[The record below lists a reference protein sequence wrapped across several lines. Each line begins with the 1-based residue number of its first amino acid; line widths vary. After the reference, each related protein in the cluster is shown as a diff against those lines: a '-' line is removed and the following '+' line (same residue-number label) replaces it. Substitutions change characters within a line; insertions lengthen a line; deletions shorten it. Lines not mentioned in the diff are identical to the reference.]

1 MPSGDAEL
9 WPDLCRPWVRLETC
23 LLDPFPSGRDLATS
37 AIELFVAG
45 WWWAPLVS
53 PLISPLTSSFTSPSS
68 SWASLADRLR
78 SVRLVVRE
86 MVVREL
92 DLLPLAEVPLLEVLR
107 EGFEF
112 LPRPRPLC
120 I

>member
-9 WPDLCRPWVRLETC
+9 WPGLCRSWARLEMC
-23 LLDPFPSGRDLATS
+23 LLDPFPTGRDLATS
-37 AIELFVAG
+37 AIELFGAG
-45 WWWAPLVS
+45 LSSPLVS
-53 PLISPLTSSFTSPSS
+53 SSVWSFTSPLSN
-68 SWASLADRLR
+68 WASLAERLR

-86 MVVREL
+86 MVAREL
-92 DLLPLAEVPLLEVLR
+92 DLLPLVELPLLEVLR
-107 EGFEF
+107 DGFEF

>member
-1 MPSGDAEL
+1 M
-9 WPDLCRPWVRLETC
+9 C
-23 LLDPFPSGRDLATS
+23 LRAPFPTGRDLATS
-37 AIELFVAG
+37 AIELSGAG
-45 WWWAPLVS
+45 LLSPLVS
-53 PLISPLTSSFTSPSS
+53 PLTLSFASLLSN
-68 SWASLADRLR
+68 WASLADRLR

-86 MVVREL
+86 MVAREL
-92 DLLPLAEVPLLEVLR
+92 DLLPLVELPLLEVLR

>member
-23 LLDPFPSGRDLATS
+23 RLDPFPSGRDLATS
-37 AIELFVAG
+37 AIELFVAA
-45 WWWAPLVS
+45 WWWFWFPLVM
-53 PLISPLTSSFTSPSS
+53 PLTFSFTSPLSI
-68 SWASLADRLR
+68 WASLADRLR

-92 DLLPLAEVPLLEVLR
+92 DLLPLVEVPLLEVLR